1 MVKTKQEL
9 QSELQSETL
18 QIIGKRYSIGI
29 EIGTG
34 GGKTLLGLKHMAKI
48 YNDTTSFLVAAPTKK
63 IFDSWTNDALKHG
76 YEFLLSSITFT
87 TYRSLK
93 KQDLRH
99 DFIYLDECHSL
110 KHSHAEWLDMYLMGG
125 GKLIGLT
132 GTYPIGSM
140 SEKAQ
145 MCNSYCPKIF
155 EYHVDEAI
163 DNGLLNN
170 YKIYIHMLKLGK
182 HNTVIKKKKGGG
194 IWKTTEEKDY
204 DYWNRALSMASGQQS
219 QMLRILRMKAIQSYR
234 TKVEYV
240 KQILNKI
247 DHKTLVFANTKDQ
260 ADELCKHSFHSSNK
274 KSEENL
280 QLFAEGKIYRLSCV
294 DQLSE
299 GANIHDLKVG
309 VIMHTFSNER
319 KARQKIGRFLRLN
332 PDETAVIHIL
342 CYENSVDL
350 QWVKNALQ
358 SFDQSK
364 IKVHR
369 P

>member
-125 GKLIGLT
+125 GKLIGL
-132 GTYPIGSM
+132 M